1 MGKRKQKKFVAMYKE
16 LNIKEERIQSYFIQ
30 EEDKEIFCPGNYLY
44 KKVDDGDVVTFSTI
58 FVQEVREYRENED
71 SPRKI
76 ENNVSFTK
84 VDDRLFLEINEET
97 IVELENANE
106 KKIKKLVK
114 RIISEIKW
122 DLYFYSLEISEERER
137 YLIDVYYSGDYDKFL
152 LEENEV
158 KEAWIKKIN
167 SIDFDLYQ
175 EINMHRFKDIL
186 SEIIERNNT
195 LTNIDKFAIV
205 SQCIDTLEAAFFA
218 IEPNGK
224 AKRQMDSYIGVDVDY
239 KSKEL
244 IWGYTSPCEVRIEFC
259 FFWSLIRNILSLTY
273 VPAVL
278 LLLDNKYKLIIYG
291 LLMVVYLIAL
301 WFSDQKQTDKLLDT
315 INKESKRIGYGTLYY
330 RGLTISIV
338 FLLFSIEMVIAPKGD
353 LLSIIKYILIDV
365 VGAYS
370 IILIFNFILSMIS
383 WTMTK
388 WSGTRFY
395 RQSWKNIKTVLG
407 KILITLVF
415 VFGNIAAFDVLN
427 IQRYFQAEGPELTLE
442 FWIFFLLLMTGFVK
456 ILDIWMIRKKMN
468 KDK

>member
-1 MGKRKQKKFVAMYKE
+1 MGRRKQKKLVAMYKE

-30 EEDKEIFCPGNYLY
+30 EEDKEFFCPGNYLY
-44 KKVDDGDVVTFSTI
+44 KKTDNGDVVTFSI
-58 FVQEVREYRENED
+58 IYIQEVREYRENED

-76 ENNVSFTK
+76 EDNVSFAK
-84 VDDRLFLEINEET
+84 VDDRLFLEINEEAV
-97 IVELENANE
+97 IELENANV

-114 RIISEIKW
+114 SIISEIKW
-122 DLYFYSLEISEERER
+122 DVYFYSLERSEERER
-137 YLIDVYYSGDYDKFL
+137 YLIDVYYSGDYEKFL
-152 LEENEV
+152 LEDKDV
-158 KEAWIKKIN
+158 KEDWIKKIN

-186 SEIIERNNT
+186 VEIIERNNT

-205 SQCIDTLEAAFFA
+205 SQCVDKLEATFLA

-259 FFWSLIRNILSLTY
+259 FFWSLIKNILSLTY

-301 WFSDQKQTDKLLDT
+301 WFSDQKQTDKLLDV

-338 FLLFSIEMVIAPKGD
+338 FLLFQLKWLLHQKVIC
-353 LLSIIKYILIDV
+353 Y
-365 VGAYS
+365 
-370 IILIFNFILSMIS
+370 
-383 WTMTK
+383 
-388 WSGTRFY
+388 
-395 RQSWKNIKTVLG
+395 Q
-407 KILITLVF
+407 
-415 VFGNIAAFDVLN
+415 
-427 IQRYFQAEGPELTLE
+427 
-442 FWIFFLLLMTGFVK
+442 
-456 ILDIWMIRKKMN
+456 
-468 KDK
+468 